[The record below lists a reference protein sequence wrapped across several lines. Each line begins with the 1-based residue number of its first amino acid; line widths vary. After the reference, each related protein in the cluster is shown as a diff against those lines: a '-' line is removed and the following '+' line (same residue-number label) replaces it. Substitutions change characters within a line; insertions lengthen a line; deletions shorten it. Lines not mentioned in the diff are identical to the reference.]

1 MRAAR
6 QPASAAVAGLVFGGT
21 LSWVIYILQGVAPS
35 SDLAMANQAT
45 TESFRASVTA
55 ALSMIPFAA
64 IAFLWFTAV
73 IRVRLGS
80 REDRFFETVFL
91 GSGLIFV
98 AMLFAAGG
106 ALGGALGVIG
116 TGSDAT
122 GDTVLLAW
130 STALWLLG
138 TFGARMAA
146 VFILSVTTMGLR
158 MRTVPKWLAAWGYV
172 TAVLLLVTP
181 PFPRLSQYLFPLWVI
196 VVSVFILVRRREA
209 EPSAGAVRNAS

>member
-1 MRAAR
+1 MDRSEVMRAVR
-6 QPASAAVAGLVFGGT
+6 DPASAAVAGLVFGVA
-21 LSWVIYILQGVAPS
+21 LSWVIYILQGVSPS
-35 SDLAMANQAT
+35 ADLSMADQAA
-45 TESFRASVTA
+45 TESFRNSVTF
-55 ALSMIPFAA
+55 ALGMIPFAA

-106 ALGGALGVIG
+106 ALGGALGVTSGG
-116 TGSDAT
+116 TAPSGE
-122 GDTVLLAW
+122 TVLLAW

-146 VFILSVTTMGLR
+146 VFMLSVTTMGLR
-158 MRTVPKWLAAWGYV
+158 MGTVPKWLAAWGYV
-172 TAVLLLVTP
+172 TAILLLFTP
-181 PFPRLSQYLFPLWVI
+181 PFPRLSQYLFPVWVI

-209 EPSAGAVRNAS
+209 RAA